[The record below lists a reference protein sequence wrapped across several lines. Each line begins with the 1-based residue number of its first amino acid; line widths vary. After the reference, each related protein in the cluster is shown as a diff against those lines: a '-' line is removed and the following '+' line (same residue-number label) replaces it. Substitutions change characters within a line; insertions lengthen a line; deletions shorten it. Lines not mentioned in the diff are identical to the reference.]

1 VTDPSKY
8 GVVVMD
14 EQNKVE
20 RFVEKPQVGT
30 TEQQAGQEVR
40 AGSVAGRAAS
50 CDGQSASGGAR
61 QGTCGRAAEMAQ
73 ALVLRIQRP
82 PLYPAC
88 PPAQQSACNLL
99 TASLAQ
105 TFVGDSINAGIYCL
119 SPSVLARIEPRPTSI
134 EKEVFP
140 AVAADG
146 RLYAMQLEGYWMDVG
161 QPKDY
166 LTGACLRVC
175 RGKIEYSAGQDPGQ
189 SLGLARALVAAVLC
203 TCWTHIMP
211 QNRPCAAPV
220 CCVQAWRCTL
230 APCGSAP
237 RGTLQRGHTSAATQS
252 SMNPQR

>member
-1 VTDPSKY
+1 MWRLPAQPCLASPAWPGLVLPGLALHVLFASRLNLEQVPCVSHLVACTKPRPCWPLQVTDPSKY

-30 TEQQAGQEVR
+30 AEQQAGQEVR

-61 QGTCGRAAEMAQ
+61 QGTCGRAAEMVQ
-73 ALVLRIQRP
+73 ALVLSMHRP
-82 PLYPAC
+82 TLYRAC

-166 LTGACLRVC
+166 LTGACLRV
-175 RGKIEYSAGQDPGQ
+175 
-189 SLGLARALVAAVLC
+189 
-203 TCWTHIMP
+203 
-211 QNRPCAAPV
+211 
-220 CCVQAWRCTL
+220 
-230 APCGSAP
+230 
-237 RGTLQRGHTSAATQS
+237 
-252 SMNPQR
+252 